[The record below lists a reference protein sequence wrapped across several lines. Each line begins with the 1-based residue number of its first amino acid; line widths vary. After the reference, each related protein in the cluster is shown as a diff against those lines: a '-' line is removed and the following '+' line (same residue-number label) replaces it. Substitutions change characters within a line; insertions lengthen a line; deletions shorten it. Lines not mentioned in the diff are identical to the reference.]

1 MKIEFQWNQHS
12 RTDIFLPNKNPA
24 NNFPLCVLDQKVKD
38 SHLMLRVRQEETA
51 PATALI
57 ADMSVLKSNKKL
69 VPATK
74 TILWTPSEK
83 MQATVSKMWEIKHS
97 TPLTKED
104 SITG

>member
-38 SHLMLRVRQEETA
+38 SHLMLQVRQEETV

-57 ADMSVLKSNKKL
+57 ADMSVLQSNKRSVL
-69 VPATK
+69 GTK
-74 TILWTPSEK
+74 TIFWTPSEK
-83 MQATVSKMWEIKHS
+83 RRVTVSKMWEIKHS
-97 TPLTKED
+97 TPLTKKD

>member
-38 SHLMLRVRQEETA
+38 SHLMLQVRQEEMV

-57 ADMSVLKSNKKL
+57 ADMSVLQSNKRSVL
-69 VPATK
+69 ATK
-74 TILWTPSEK
+74 TIFWTPSEK
-83 MQATVSKMWEIKHS
+83 RRATVSKMWEIKHF
-97 TPLTKED
+97 TPLTKKD